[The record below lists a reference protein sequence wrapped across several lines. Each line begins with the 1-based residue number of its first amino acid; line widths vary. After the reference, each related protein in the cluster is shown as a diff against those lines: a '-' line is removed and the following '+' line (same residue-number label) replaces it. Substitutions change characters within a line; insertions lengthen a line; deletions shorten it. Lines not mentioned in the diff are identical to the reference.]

1 MLEKMIKYLENE
13 YEEYRKMIL
22 ADTPH
27 ALKAKGQEI
36 VACKRMIESTFNV
49 ELEIGVGAEIKV
61 KEKPNLEERWYVI
74 AVTETRN
81 AQVAVKATCKDEAF
95 TKAYRKCLD
104 NPEEWEASELEFNVM

>member
-36 VACKRMIESTFNV
+36 LACKQMIESTFNV
-49 ELEIGVGAEIKV
+49 KLEIGVGKEIKV
-61 KEKPNLEERWYVI
+61 KEKPNAKERLYII

-95 TKAYRKCLD
+95 NKAYKKCVD
-104 NPEEWEASELEFNVM
+104 NPEEWESSELEFNVM